1 MFEKIAL
8 TLFLLF
14 LIILEIVTQ
23 VKPRKDKTFIDFNR
37 TERKIKE
44 YPFVYTMICLQ
55 ALIVVVICLVGI
67 CVVWC
72 GPLNFE

>member
-1 MFEKIAL
+1 MFEKIGL

-23 VKPRKDKTFIDFNR
+23 VKPRKDGTFIDFNR

-44 YPFVYTMICLQ
+44 YPFVYAMICLQ
-55 ALIVVVICLVGI
+55 ALIVVVICLVAT
-67 CVVWC
+67 CAVWY
-72 GPLNFE
+72 GPF